1 MRIEK
6 ELSPL
11 YNNTSSP
18 LLQKVLQR
26 SQDNVGLKLRI
37 DQALDSHG
45 TEKSELIRERN
56 ELLDKVNSTLSKLT
70 TPNKV

>member
-1 MRIEK
+1 M
-6 ELSPL
+6 
-11 YNNTSSP
+11 
-18 LLQKVLQR
+18 
-26 SQDNVGLKLRI
+26 KLRI